1 MAIEDC
7 DVFLSFRGDTRN
19 NFTCYL
25 YEELKRQGFQPFM
38 DRANIGIGDD
48 IHGIIKKA
56 IKYSKSAIVVISDNY
71 PSSSHCLNELVHV
84 LERNRTSKYFIIP
97 IFYYVEAR
105 NVKYQLGK
113 FGAAFE
119 HVKKRE
125 SNEKVKEWRAALAEV
140 GDILAEEINE
150 KDPRT
155 ESKIIADIVASFAQK
170 YSEHYLKWPE
180 SKASSASI
188 ISPQNKGQNVP
199 TEYCFDIEEGLL
211 QVTKDNAQ
219 FRTNKYENMTFRS
232 WMKDWIIHNPKFFIV
247 IVIVVI
253 FIIISTVV
261 TSIYIHIESSAVD
274 TVSTIYKDLST
285 TLKDL
290 DAETT
295 WDPKNFP
302 VTLKDAEPWAKIIL
316 TAFKDLDSENILTAF
331 KDLDSEKILT
341 ALKDLDSGTTESI

>member
-1 MAIEDC
+1 
-7 DVFLSFRGDTRN
+7 
-19 NFTCYL
+19 
-25 YEELKRQGFQPFM
+25 
-38 DRANIGIGDD
+38 
-48 IHGIIKKA
+48 
-56 IKYSKSAIVVISDNY
+56 
-71 PSSSHCLNELVHV
+71 
-84 LERNRTSKYFIIP
+84 
-97 IFYYVEAR
+97 
-105 NVKYQLGK
+105 
-113 FGAAFE
+113 
-119 HVKKRE
+119 
-125 SNEKVKEWRAALAEV
+125 
-140 GDILAEEINE
+140 
-150 KDPRT
+150 
-155 ESKIIADIVASFAQK
+155 
-170 YSEHYLKWPE
+170 
-180 SKASSASI
+180 
-188 ISPQNKGQNVP
+188 
-199 TEYCFDIEEGLL
+199 
-211 QVTKDNAQ
+211 
-219 FRTNKYENMTFRS
+219 MTFRS